1 MLNITKL
8 CLLFVVEMKTIIPM
22 ICPVGLEFDR
32 VIAGIQLYPVNFIHI
47 VHSQSIDDEKAVDK
61 EAQNFAE
68 KIENNPYFR
77 SQRHPTNILDLG
89 ECIATLQKIIE
100 IEKEAEKI
108 YINVGTSSKIF
119 TIASIYVASQY
130 PNRIHLF
137 YPQAGSYI
145 VVEILDLIK
154 KVIKEGLDKY
164 ENELKELVDA
174 YENHG
179 WTKSNKEERYDF
191 DIIDVP
197 VIPFKP
203 VTKTQK
209 NILNSLFVNKKFDSI
224 KDLIL
229 SLDDV
234 NIPPQSISRS
244 IHQLQD
250 LGLVTVSG
258 KTREKQISITPAGII
273 YKQTFLKLNSNQ

>member
-1 MLNITKL
+1 MFIIMAETK
-8 CLLFVVEMKTIIPM
+8 KRIPM

-32 VIAGIQLYPVNFIHI
+32 VIAGIQSYPVNFIHI
-47 VHSQSIDDEKAVDK
+47 VHSYPIEDEKAVDR
-61 EAQNFAE
+61 EAQNFAKKME
-68 KIENNPYFR
+68 KNPYFR

-89 ECIATLQKIIE
+89 ECIETLKRILE
-100 IEKEAEKI
+100 IEKKAEII

-119 TIASIYVASQY
+119 TIASIYVASLE

-145 VVEILDLIK
+145 VVELLDLIK
-154 KVIKEGLDKY
+154 TALKEGLDKH
-164 ENELKELVDA
+164 EDDLKELIHK

-179 WTKSNKEERYDF
+179 WTKSNKEDRYDF

-203 VTKTQK
+203 LTKSQK
-209 NILNSLFVNKKFDSI
+209 NILNSLFKNKNFDSI
-224 KDLIL
+224 KDLIS
-229 SLDDV
+229 SLDDKH
-234 NIPPQSISRS
+234 IPPQSISRS
-244 IHQLQD
+244 LRQLQD

-258 KTREKQISITPAGII
+258 KTRKKQISITSAGII
-273 YKQTFLKLNSNQ
+273 YRQTFLI